1 MWIGTA
7 IILIISLIDA
17 IMVGVDSNRKRE
29 GFVFIAEPFVCF
41 TTTGFLMV
49 ALQ

>member
-7 IILIISLIDA
+7 IILVLSLTDA
-17 IMVGVDSNRKRE
+17 LIGVKDKNRNK
-29 GFVFIAEPFVCF
+29 GGIVFIAEPLVCF
-41 TTTGFLMV
+41 ITTGFLMV